1 MFDWQKKTTAD
12 RDAITAR
19 AKSIG
24 IGAAVSAYF
33 ARVKDQWDGRDAVT
47 EGVGKDQFMRDAA
60 NILDE
65 QLADLEAILRE
76 RKLSTVP
83 NADAVTFETPLEQ
96 GLYFV
101 EIVD

>member
-1 MFDWQKKTTAD
+1 MLDWQKKTTAD
-12 RDAITAR
+12 RGEIQRR
-19 AKSIG
+19 ADSIG
-24 IGAAVSAYF
+24 IGSAVSAYF
-33 ARVKDQWDGRDAVT
+33 ARVKDQWDVRDAVT
-47 EGVGKDQFMRDAA
+47 EAIGKDQFMRDAA

-65 QLADLEAILRE
+65 QLAYLEAILRE

-83 NADAVTFETPLEQ
+83 NAGAVTFETPLEQ